1 LKNLWLKKSLIPKQ
15 NDESEND
22 NQVVEIEKYIDILN
36 EMEELIVVYD
46 AIELS
51 SNLKDDIATAILKS
65 IKYRVENFE
74 QFFRPETRS
83 AELEWCLVRSSS
95 MSNEIYYIMF
105 SVKIFEM
112 WNKDDHARQLLI
124 NHKDPSTA
132 SVEGKEQ
139 DENQVSEMYSSTNR
153 SDLSSK
159 FGLYS
164 EILNTNLEEKRS

>member
-1 LKNLWLKKSLIPKQ
+1 LKNLFFKKSLIPKQ
-15 NDESEND
+15 NDDIRCDEQNDEDEND

-83 AELEWCLVRSSS
+83 AELEWCLVRSFYI
-95 MSNEIYYIMF
+95 SNE
-105 SVKIFEM
+105 K
-112 WNKDDHARQLLI
+112 
-124 NHKDPSTA
+124 
-132 SVEGKEQ
+132 
-139 DENQVSEMYSSTNR
+139 
-153 SDLSSK
+153 
-159 FGLYS
+159 
-164 EILNTNLEEKRS
+164 